1 MKKIKTYVI
10 LVVSMLLLF
19 PLSGSCADDTVTV
32 NLNYNQNEIKY
43 SDFRD
48 DLSDALRSSI
58 GEYIVNIKT
67 ANVTAGNCDIKST
80 LFLFNKRL
88 VYNGK
93 NSGSCTV
100 SGLASYPFTNGHS
113 RNFDYE
119 ATITFNSSGNN
130 TNSKVIISLDPNGG
144 TISSNDGWS
153 ESNGKYI
160 KTIDKGSCTYLPSFS
175 KSNDSFIGF
184 KDSSGNLHTI
194 IECYSPTESV
204 NLTATYT
211 NSGGGASEIP
221 SVDRLPIGGAVEEEI
236 ELDPPTN
243 YSVDGVCYDYLVK
256 TTGKDYSVDLQI
268 PSINN
273 TGYKGYT
280 ATTHCLDNV
289 GQEYAAFCLDPG
301 NTSPSENGANYV
313 LDEELDPSESQFAS
327 GAVYIYRWYLD
338 NISRGNTAECISD
351 VALRYLMYDRS
362 LVGNIAVQTSL
373 ASWGAPYVTAY
384 QNHALTG
391 TCADEGLTLYNEA
404 KNAAI
409 NGYESE
415 ISSLEVKLTKQNF
428 STDANGY
435 TNGTIKVDL
444 IKSANSNAAIQ
455 GTPVVTCPNGLNCNI
470 TGSGTSYTIAI
481 SGKVNCND
489 LDVSVSVEYQ
499 DDKDV
504 RNVLMVKSDKFV
516 NWQRFMLFL
525 KNGNLVA
532 EGTVSLDA
540 PTVCSP
546 CKTSL
551 DFACRPEGSD
561 ASSPIILQ
569 EGTINGNVDWAQCI
583 YNQADEKGNNFDIY
597 NENMANETGGYNYCT
612 ISCSEEWEFYLPGNV
627 QTVSGRYFRLNAQV
641 GATRVC
647 RAIGEVNNG
656 VVSEIKYD
664 EFKNDYETV
673 RDEMT
678 NYLNEYSKLKAE
690 YDALKDYIDSGA
702 PENNMSGPDKSGP
715 SGCDNGSYEDHS
727 SLDDKYLNDDNKYYT
742 DNKFSIK
749 NSYRVYDVYG
759 NYTTINSVSF
769 SISNNSVEHNEKVD
783 GEKTEKKCTNLLG
796 NNCVEGTLGCTCN
809 SYTTSCVGTIT
820 YTIGDGTNPYNDK
833 LDDIESDMNT
843 AWDNYTAKKSELQQ
857 IVTAYKKCTDFENKY
872 EFDPTIKFTYAEES
886 YMDLLYQ
893 HTNKNYMIN
902 RNDLGDRSSLPSYY
916 GDSNF
921 VSSTGENLQTFNF
934 ADCGSDAPYACEVGT
949 DQVKNVNYAQAVVTY
964 GADETDFRSG
974 VYFYTIPSSGLVTTN
989 ENTPNAVKLGYVYPI
1004 SLNTKQG
1011 KYPYTLS
1018 FSNVGQYNDKDSIG
1032 RIMGTSSTSIL
1043 TGDAADYSCSYTVCD
1058 PTIEDCPLQMCEIVV
1073 DSSGTTIYHG
1083 KDGSVVSESEYKQ
1096 QCSKSCTYDGTNYYG
1111 VNGDVVSYDE
1121 YVEQCEKPITNDCAG
1136 YTLVTGSNVST
1147 TIDNDGRLQF
1157 LPKIISLNN
1166 LFSSGNQTPIALN
1179 WQNSKAEAARNEIEQ
1194 KGESIF
1200 SEASYSY
1207 TFTPNALAEIRNY
1220 NDDQEQIGKGFA
1232 DFNATCDE
1240 YGRDCTSNF
1249 LDDIDDISGV
1259 TVNKRDNTFTHDSSG
1274 YSYK

>member
-10 LVVSMLLLF
+10 LVVSLVLLF

-119 ATITFNSSGNN
+119 ATITFNSSGSN
-130 TNSKVIISLDPNGG
+130 TNNKVIISLDPNGG

-184 KDSSGNLHTI
+184 KDGNGNLHTI
-194 IECYSPTESV
+194 IECYAPTESV
-204 NLTATYT
+204 NLTASYT
-211 NSGGGASEIP
+211 SSGSGSSEIP
-221 SVDRLPIGGAVEEEI
+221 SVDRIPIGGAVEEEI

-256 TTGKDYSVDLQI
+256 TVGKDYSVDLQI
-268 PSINN
+268 PSVNN
-273 TGYKGYT
+273 TGYKGYS

-301 NTSPSENGANYV
+301 NTSPSETGANYV
-313 LDEELDPSESQFAS
+313 LDEELDPSKSQFAS

-391 TCADEGLTLYNEA
+391 TCADEGLALYNEA
-404 KNAAI
+404 KQAAAS
-409 NGYESE
+409 GYDSE
-415 ISSLEVKLTKQNF
+415 ISSLEVKMTKQNF

-489 LDVSVSVEYQ
+489 LDVSVSIEYQ

-525 KNGNLVA
+525 KSGNLVA

-583 YNQADEKGNNFDIY
+583 YNQADEKGNDFDIY
-597 NENMANETGGYNYCT
+597 NKNMANETGGYNYCT

-641 GATRVC
+641 GAKRVC

-678 NYLNEYSKLKAE
+678 DYLNEYSKLKAE
-690 YDALKDYIDSGA
+690 YDALKNYDGA
-702 PENNMSGPDKSGP
+702 RPTHEIYNDPE
-715 SGCDNGSYEDHS
+715 SGCDP
-727 SLDDKYLNDDNKYYT
+727 
-742 DNKFSIK
+742 
-749 NSYRVYDVYG
+749 NSYSYNRDDLIRGEEEYYLENELV
-759 NYTTINSVSF
+759 I
-769 SISNNSVEHNEKVD
+769 NNSYKIYNVD
-783 GEKTEKKCTNLLG
+783 GSVRNTIPTVRILIPSNETTKTYDINGKTKEDIYRDPAGNVCDPRYSSNCTYSNTIH
-796 NNCVEGTLGCTCN
+796 NACHGT
-809 SYTTSCVGTIT
+809 VVFHV
-820 YTIGDGTNPYNDK
+820 GDGSDPYAEK
-833 LDDIESDMNT
+833 LAEIEEAMNT
-843 AWDNYTAKKSELQQ
+843 AWENYATKKSELQQ

-902 RNDLGDRSSLPSYY
+902 RNDLGERSSLPSYY

-921 VSSTGENLQTFNF
+921 VSSTGENLQTFNY
-934 ADCGSDAPYACEVGT
+934 ANCETDAPYSCEVGI
-949 DQVKNVNYAQAVVTY
+949 DQVKNVNYAQAVVAY